1 MQTTMSVAPVGAIH
15 RLVAIAAL
23 VSLSSTKCN
32 ADSNVDILGML
43 ERDVQGK
50 VSPFLAGRRGSFY
63 MGGQSLAA
71 NNPLTSLW
79 PVKENETLGFM
90 HPYFRDA
97 RARGIAITCD
107 EVTGC
112 GHSLNDWEFYRD
124 TRVLNG
130 SVIVDNTRVYSN
142 PAPTTLLWRPD
153 RVTARYDIEPG
164 VVLQEVKFFTNDDV
178 LLDII
183 TLLPAESDADGH
195 ATLPAVTLN
204 FDGASYVNTK
214 PIPNPDKDPSS
225 RGLSPDTQRSI
236 QRNATSEIDT
246 HFADS
251 GCGGGGSSCGAIHV
265 AERGTAYAK
274 PIDCNFGA
282 LPPGVDCLLKEGP
295 LMYDGQSVFVAAS
308 CCGCLRCSLPFG
320 WYPHGRR

>member
-1 MQTTMSVAPVGAIH
+1 MHGTTQKETTTAMHDHERSTRGRDPQTRRHHSPCVLIVH
-15 RLVAIAAL
+15 YVQRR
-23 VSLSSTKCN
+23 
-32 ADSNVDILGML
+32 SNVDILGML
-43 ERDVQGK
+43 ERDAGK

-142 PAPTTLLWRPD
+142 PAPTTLRWRPD

-178 LLDII
+178 LLDIV
-183 TLLPAESDADGH
+183 TLLPAKSTDGH
-195 ATLPAVTLN
+195 ATL
-204 FDGASYVNTK
+204 
-214 PIPNPDKDPSS
+214 
-225 RGLSPDTQRSI
+225 
-236 QRNATSEIDT
+236 
-246 HFADS
+246 
-251 GCGGGGSSCGAIHV
+251 
-265 AERGTAYAK
+265 
-274 PIDCNFGA
+274 
-282 LPPGVDCLLKEGP
+282 
-295 LMYDGQSVFVAAS
+295 
-308 CCGCLRCSLPFG
+308 LR
-320 WYPHGRR
+320 